1 MIRRSLHVSAFLLM
15 GLLIALV
22 TALYSPAC
30 WASATGPFGAGLPDG
45 GLPGAMLFPGLASL
59 FISSQIYF
67 NEHLTAAVLAIRHGE
82 GAWTLLLLSFLYGVV
97 HAIGPGH
104 GKAVVSS
111 YLLATRQTL
120 RNGIL
125 LAFVAAFAQALG
137 AILLIFV
144 ASTILHMTSVSLTQ
158 ATAHFEV
165 GSGLLVLLLGCW
177 LAWSKIIRPLLPA
190 NIAFGAV
197 PPLVSAQR
205 QFVLSDAA
213 KRFQA
218 SAPVE
223 TVTPLVA
230 GSARAV
236 QSTSLRY
243 SGGVEAL
250 GPDYCNCGRVHMP
263 DANVAVGKMDWRKAW
278 TVLASTALR
287 PCTGALIVL
296 VFTISQRLWGVGVL
310 STLLM
315 GLGTAITV
323 SVIAVLTVSAHK
335 FAFVLTS
342 ADSRSGR
349 KIVRGIEVCGV
360 LVVLAVGGLLVLGAM

>member
-1 MIRRSLHVSAFLLM
+1 MTRRSLHVSTFPPT

-22 TALYSPAC
+22 TAVYSTPC
-30 WASATGPFGAGLPDG
+30 WASSTGPFGAGLPDG
-45 GLPGAMLFPGLASL
+45 GLPGAMLFPGLARL

-82 GAWTLLLLSFLYGVV
+82 SAWTLLLLSFLYGVV

-125 LAFVAAFAQALG
+125 LAFVAALAQALG
-137 AILLIFV
+137 AILLIFG
-144 ASTILHMTSVSLTQ
+144 ASTILHMTSVSLTE
-158 ATAHFEV
+158 ATANFEV
-165 GSGLLVLLLGCW
+165 ASGLLVLLLGCW
-177 LAWSKIIRPLLPA
+177 LVWSKIIRPLLPA

-205 QFVLSDAA
+205 QFILSDAA
-213 KRFQA
+213 TRFQA
-218 SAPVE
+218 SAPIE
-223 TVTPLVA
+223 TVTPLLA
-230 GSARAV
+230 GGAR
-236 QSTSLRY
+236 TSLRY
-243 SGGVEAL
+243 SGRVDAL

-263 DANVAVGKMDWRKAW
+263 DANGAAGKMDWRKAW
-278 TVLASTALR
+278 TVLGSTALR

-342 ADSRSGR
+342 ADSQLGR
-349 KIVRGIEVCGV
+349 KIVRGIEVCGA